1 MSQPD
6 IIVCADRDALNLEA
20 ANRFVE
26 LAEAAIADRGRF
38 MVALSGGSTP
48 KALFELLA
56 TDVWRDRVDW
66 KNVHLFWGDERG
78 VPKEHADSNYGMTH
92 RALISKIDIPEA
104 NVHRV
109 KTEDG
114 TPDEVASAYSDEL
127 RSAFGLE
134 ADGIPRFDLIH
145 LGLGDDGHTASMF
158 PGTTAMHESVCLV
171 VAVWVEKFQQHRITT
186 TPVVLNNAAEVQFL
200 VAGASKEDVLPQVIS
215 GPYEPDRLPSQ
226 TVKPAGGQLRWLLDR
241 EAAAKLT
248 LGL

>member
-26 LAEAAIADRGRF
+26 LADAAIAERGRF

-56 TDVWRDRVDW
+56 SDVWRDRVDW
-66 KNVHLFWGDERG
+66 DHVHLFWGDERG
-78 VPKEHADSNYGMTH
+78 VPKDHADSNYGMTNG
-92 RALISKIDIPEA
+92 ALLSKIAIPES
-104 NVHRV
+104 NIHRV
-109 KTEDG
+109 RTEDG
-114 TPDEVASAYSDEL
+114 TPDEVAGIYAGEL
-127 RSAFGLE
+127 RAAFGLG
-134 ADGIPRFDLIH
+134 ADGVPRFDLIH

-158 PGTTAMHESVCLV
+158 PGTTAMHETERLA
-171 VAVWVEKFQQHRITT
+171 VAVWVEKFQQHRITM

-200 VAGASKEDVLPQVIS
+200 VAGASKVDVLPQVIS

-226 TVKPAGGQLRWLLDR
+226 TVKPSSGQLRWILDR
-241 EAAAKLT
+241 EAAAKL
-248 LGL
+248 

>member
-26 LAEAAIADRGRF
+26 LAASAIAERGRF

-56 TDVWRDRVDW
+56 TDVWSDRVDW
-66 KNVHLFWGDERG
+66 SRVHLFWGDERG
-78 VPKEHADSNYGMTH
+78 VPKDHKDSNYGMTNG
-92 RALISKIDIPEA
+92 ALLSKISVPEV
-104 NVHRV
+104 NVHRIR
-109 KTEDG
+109 TEAG
-114 TPDEVASAYSDEL
+114 TPDEVAALYADEL
-127 RSAFGLE
+127 RSAFGIGP
-134 ADGIPRFDLIH
+134 ADTPRFDLIH

-158 PGTTAMHESVCLV
+158 PGTTAMHETERLV
-171 VAVWVEKFQQHRITT
+171 VAVWVEKFEQHRITV

-200 VAGASKEDVLPQVIS
+200 VAGASKVDVLPQVIR

-226 TVKPAGGQLRWLLDR
+226 TVKPANGLLRWILDR
-241 EAAAKLT
+241 EAAAKL
-248 LGL
+248 